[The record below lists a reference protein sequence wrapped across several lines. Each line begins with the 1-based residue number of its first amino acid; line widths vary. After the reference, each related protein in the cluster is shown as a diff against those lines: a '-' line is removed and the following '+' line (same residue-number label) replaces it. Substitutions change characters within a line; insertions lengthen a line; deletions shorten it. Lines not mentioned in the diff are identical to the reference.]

1 MARNLI
7 IEEDSSNNGLALSER
22 FMGCVEEFRD
32 ALSSV
37 EGFVKEYNY
46 VVKKL
51 IETMKNCGLS
61 LKKVDREDE
70 YFSFEDL
77 ISGKACE
84 FRFYFT
90 TGVNIDEMDD
100 EQYQRFYA
108 KLNYMYGHV
117 KMRFKNV
124 VKFGDMYM
132 YTTEDGIDVY
142 YSFEL
147 DEY

>member
-7 IEEDSSNNGLALSER
+7 IEEDSSNNGLALSDR
-22 FMGCVEEFRD
+22 FMGCVEEFKD
-32 ALSSV
+32 ALSRV
-37 EGFVKEYNY
+37 EGFVKEYNHF
-46 VVKKL
+46 VKEL
-51 IETMKNCGLS
+51 MRIMENFGLS
-61 LKKVDREDE
+61 LKNVDREDE

-90 TGVNIDEMDD
+90 TGANIEEMND

-108 KLNYMYGHV
+108 KLNYTYGLI
-117 KMRFKNV
+117 KRYFNYLA
-124 VKFGDMYM
+124 KFGDMYM

-147 DEY
+147 NEH